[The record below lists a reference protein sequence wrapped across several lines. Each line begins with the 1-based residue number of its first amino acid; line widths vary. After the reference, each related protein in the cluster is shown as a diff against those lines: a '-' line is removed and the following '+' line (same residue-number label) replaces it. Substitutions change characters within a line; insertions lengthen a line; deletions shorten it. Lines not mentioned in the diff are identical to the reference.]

1 MNSVDAN
8 LGRRHFLI
16 GTAVIGTSLGIS
28 LYLGGRLGRPTPA
41 EVASKASLAPNAF
54 LRVGADDSITVILGK
69 SEMGQGVWSSLP
81 MVVAEELD
89 VDPAVVKVEF
99 APPDPAFFSPPFPT
113 QITGG
118 SSSMRTMY
126 EPLRRTGAT
135 ARAMLIAAAAQ
146 RWGTDPGQLT
156 TANGVVTDG
165 THRARYG
172 ELAEAAAKLAP
183 PENVALKDPKH
194 FRYLGK
200 TTVRRLDAPAKVN
213 GSAQFGLDVRLPGM
227 LFAMV
232 ARSPVFGGTVASFDD
247 KAARAIPGVVAV
259 KQVPSGVAV
268 IATNTFAAR
277 RGRDALQVQW
287 NEGNGASFSTA
298 TLREEYSRLARTPGA
313 LATKV
318 GDADQV
324 LIRTKRII
332 EAEYV
337 LPYLAHAC
345 MEPLNCTVHISGDQ
359 RDISG
364 NKCDIWTGTQWQ
376 TQDMNRAAA
385 ALGFEPSQVH
395 IHTTF
400 LGGGFGRR
408 ANPVSD
414 IVVEAV
420 HVAKGIDKPV
430 QTVWTREDDMRGGYY
445 RPFFLHRVRG
455 ALDTQGMPLA
465 WRHTIVG
472 QSIFAGV
479 DLVKDFIRDGIDPAS
494 VEGVTDLPYAVPN
507 LMVDLHSPVNVVPTQ
522 WWRSVGHTHTA
533 FAVNCFLDELAA
545 AARKD
550 PVELRRALL
559 ASKPR
564 HRAVLDLAAEKAGWG
579 KPLPQGHFHG
589 VALEESF
596 GSIVAQ
602 VAEVSVT
609 GSDVRVHRVVCV
621 IDCGFAVIP
630 DQVAAQM
637 ESGIVYGLSAALRG
651 EITLDAGR
659 VQQSNFH
666 DYTPLRLNEMPVV
679 ETHIVASGAPMG
691 GAGEPGT
698 PCIAPAVCNAIFA
711 ATGKRIRE
719 LPISRSL
726 QEIDRHLG

>member
-1 MNSVDAN
+1 
-8 LGRRHFLI
+8 
-16 GTAVIGTSLGIS
+16 
-28 LYLGGRLGRPTPA
+28 
-41 EVASKASLAPNAF
+41 
-54 LRVGADDSITVILGK
+54 
-69 SEMGQGVWSSLP
+69 
-81 MVVAEELD
+81 
-89 VDPAVVKVEF
+89 
-99 APPDPAFFSPPFPT
+99 
-113 QITGG
+113 
-118 SSSMRTMY
+118 
-126 EPLRRTGAT
+126 
-135 ARAMLIAAAAQ
+135 
-146 RWGTDPGQLT
+146 
-156 TANGVVTDG
+156 
-165 THRARYG
+165 
-172 ELAEAAAKLAP
+172 
-183 PENVALKDPKH
+183 
-194 FRYLGK
+194 
-200 TTVRRLDAPAKVN
+200 VN

-227 LFAMV
+227 LYAMV
-232 ARSPVFGGTVASFDD
+232 ARAPVFGGTVAGFDD
-247 KAARAIPGVVAV
+247 QAARAVPGVVAV

-277 RGRDALQVQW
+277 RGRDALQVKW
-287 NEGNGASFSTA
+287 NEGSGASFSTTA
-298 TLREEYSRLARTPGA
+298 LRQEYSRLARTPGA
-313 LATKV
+313 VAASI
-318 GDADQV
+318 GDAGQV
-324 LIRTKRII
+324 LIKTKRII

-345 MEPLNCTVHISGDQ
+345 MEPLNCVAHVTGD
-359 RDISG
+359 
-364 NKCDIWTGTQWQ
+364 KCEIWAGTQWQ
-376 TQDMNRAAA
+376 TQDLNRAAA
-385 ALGFEPSQVH
+385 ALGCDPGKVKL
-395 IHTTF
+395 HTTF

-455 ALDTQGMPLA
+455 ALDTQGLPLA

-472 QSIFAGV
+472 QSIFTGV
-479 DLVKDFIRDGIDPAS
+479 DLVGDFVRNGVDPAS
-494 VEGVTDLPYAVPN
+494 VEGVGDMPYAVPN
-507 LMVDLHSPVNVVPTQ
+507 LMVDLHSPVTPVTVQ

-533 FAVNCFLDELAA
+533 FAVNCFLDELAFA
-545 AARKD
+545 TRKD
-550 PVELRRALL
+550 PVALRRALL
-559 ASKPR
+559 AEKPR
-564 HRAVLDLAAEKAGWG
+564 HLAVLDLAAEKAGWG

-609 GSDVRVHRVVCV
+609 GSEVRVHRVVCV

-630 DQVAAQM
+630 DQVVAQM

-666 DYTPLRLNEMPVV
+666 DYAPLRMNEMPVV
-679 ETHIVASGAPMG
+679 ETHIIASGAPMG

-719 LPISRSL
+719 LPLSRSL
-726 QEIDRHLG
+726 

>member
-16 GTAVIGTSLGIS
+16 GTAVIGTA
-28 LYLGGRLGRPTPA
+28 LYLGVRLGRRAPA
-41 EVASKASLAPNAF
+41 EAASQAHLAPNAF

-69 SEMGQGVWSSLP
+69 SEMGQGVYSSLP
-81 MVVAEELD
+81 MLVAEELD
-89 VDPAVVKVEF
+89 VDPALVKVEF
-99 APPDPAFFSPPFPT
+99 GAPDPAFFSPPFPT

-146 RWGTDPGQLT
+146 RWGTDAGKLST
-156 TANGVVTDG
+156 SNGVVTDG
-165 THRARYG
+165 TNRARYG
-172 ELAEAAAKLAP
+172 ELVEAASRLAP
-183 PENVALKDPKH
+183 PQDVSLKDPKE

-227 LFAMV
+227 LYAMV
-232 ARSPVFGGTVASFDD
+232 ARSPVFGATVASFDD
-247 KAARAIPGVVAV
+247 EAARSVPGVVVV

-268 IATNTFAAR
+268 IATDTFAAR

-287 NEGNGASFSTA
+287 NEGRGAVFSTES
-298 TLREEYSRLARTPGA
+298 LREEYRRLARTPGA
-313 LATKV
+313 VAAKV

-345 MEPLNCTVHISGDQ
+345 MEPLNCVAHVT
-359 RDISG
+359 G

-455 ALDTQGMPLA
+455 ALDTQGQPLA

-472 QSIFAGV
+472 QSIFTGV
-479 DLVKDFIRDGIDPAS
+479 DLVGEFVRNGVDPAS
-494 VEGVTDLPYAVPN
+494 VEGVGDMPYAVPN
-507 LMVDLHSPVNVVPTQ
+507 LMVDLHSPANPVTVQ

-533 FAVNCFLDELAA
+533 FAVNCFLDELAFA
-545 AARKD
+545 TRKD

-559 ASKPR
+559 ANKPR
-564 HRAVLDLAAEKAGWG
+564 HLAVLDLAAEKAGWG

-602 VAEVSVT
+602 VAEVSVNA
-609 GSDVRVHRVVCV
+609 SDVRVHRVVCV

-630 DQVAAQM
+630 DQVVAQM

-666 DYTPLRLNEMPVV
+666 DYAPLRMNEMPVV
-679 ETHIVASGAPMG
+679 ETHIVASGAAMG

-726 QEIDRHLG
+726 

>member
-1 MNSVDAN
+1 MSSVDTN

-16 GTAVIGTSLGIS
+16 GTAVIGTSLYIGVR
-28 LYLGGRLGRPTPA
+28 LGGRSSARPTGH
-41 EVASKASLAPNAF
+41 ASLSPNAF
-54 LRVGADDSITVILGK
+54 LRVGTDDSITVILGK
-69 SEMGQGVWSSLP
+69 SEMGQGVYSSLP
-81 MVVAEELD
+81 VLVAEELD
-89 VDPAVVKVEF
+89 VDPAVVKVELG
-99 APPDPAFFSPPFPT
+99 PPDPVFYSPPFPT

-126 EPLRRTGAT
+126 EPLRRTGAV

-146 RWGTDPGQLT
+146 RWETDPGKLT
-156 TANGVVTDG
+156 TENGVVTDG
-165 THRARYG
+165 TNRARYG
-172 ELAEAAAKLAP
+172 ELVEAAAKLTP
-183 PENVALKDPKH
+183 PQDVALKDPKD
-194 FRYLGK
+194 FRHLGK
-200 TTVRRLDAPAKVN
+200 RTVRRLDAPAKVN
-213 GSAQFGLDVRLPGM
+213 GSAQFGLDVRRPGM

-247 KAARAIPGVVAV
+247 KAAREVPGVVAV

-268 IATNTFAAR
+268 IATNSFAAR

-287 NEGNGASFSTA
+287 NEGAGASFSTA
-298 TLREEYSRLARTPGA
+298 ALLEEYRQLARTPGA
-313 LATKV
+313 TAARV

-345 MEPLNCTVHISGDQ
+345 MEPLNCVAHVTGE
-359 RDISG
+359 G
-364 NKCDIWTGTQWQ
+364 CEIWTGTQWQ
-376 TQDMNRAAA
+376 TQDLNRAAA
-385 ALGFEPSQVH
+385 ALGCDPGKVKLY
-395 IHTTF
+395 TTF

-420 HVAKGIDKPV
+420 HVAKGLDKPV
-430 QTVWTREDDMRGGYY
+430 QTIWTREDDTRGGYY

-455 ALDTQGMPLA
+455 VLDTQGMPLA

-472 QSIFAGV
+472 QSIFTGV
-479 DLVKDFIRDGIDPAS
+479 DLVGEFVRNGVDPAS
-494 VEGVTDLPYAVPN
+494 VEGVGDMPYAVPN
-507 LMVDLHSPVNVVPTQ
+507 LMVDLHSPPNPVPVQ

-533 FAVNCFLDELAA
+533 FAVNCFLDELAF

-550 PVELRRALL
+550 PVEFRRALL
-559 ASKPR
+559 AKKPR
-564 HRAVLDLAAEKAGWG
+564 HLAVLDLAAEKARWG
-579 KPLPQGHFHG
+579 KSLPAGHFHG

-602 VAEVSVT
+602 VAEVSVNGT
-609 GSDVRVHRVVCV
+609 EVRVHRVVCV

-630 DQVAAQM
+630 DQVVAQM

-651 EITLDAGR
+651 EITLVGGR

-666 DYTPLRLNEMPVV
+666 DYAPLRMNEMPVV
-679 ETHIVASGAPMG
+679 ETHIVNSGAAMG

-711 ATGKRIRE
+711 ATGKRVRE
-719 LPISRSL
+719 LPLSRSL
-726 QEIDRHLG
+726 